1 MINKE
6 MLAERAK
13 LAQELADKL
22 PEISAAQSVG
32 EGVCPLTWCL
42 KLVTDARAISDGKSV
57 MSRDGLWQLQ
67 LMIEGCTKGQSG
79 EEDLA
84 VYKETLDAMELI
96 GDAFTSKVAK
106 LLKANLETYASEW
119 DLHVRRNRCTALVCY
134 YDLYIDPAVCQGNGA
149 CLKLASASAI
159 AGGPGMISVI
169 KNDRELK
176 NEAFMTCC
184 PNGAIKKCGAIKPPC
199 PAAPVPV
206 GSFGAAAGG
215 AGGGRRRRRG

>member
-6 MLAERAK
+6 MLAQRDQ
-13 LAQELADKL
+13 LCQELAAKL

-42 KLVTDARAISDGKSV
+42 QLVLKARELSDGRTV
-57 MSRDGLWQLQ
+57 MSRDGLWQLE
-67 LMIEGCTKGQSG
+67 LMIEGMTRGQSG
-79 EEDLA
+79 EEDLT

-96 GDAFTSKVAK
+96 GDAFTEKVAA
-106 LLKANLETYASEW
+106 LLKANLEAYASEW
-119 DLHVRRNRCTALVCY
+119 DLHVRRNRCTNLVCY
-134 YDLYIDPAVCQGNGA
+134 YDLYIDPALCKGNGA
-149 CLKLASASAI
+149 CLKAAPSGAVL
-159 AGGPGMISVI
+159 GGAGMISVI

-176 NEAFMTCC
+176 NDAFLACC

-199 PAAPVPV
+199 PPAPVPV

>member
-6 MLAERAK
+6 MLAEREK
-13 LAQELADKL
+13 LALELAAKL

-32 EGVCPLTWCL
+32 EGTCPLQWCL
-42 KLVTDARAISDGKSV
+42 KLVEDARAMSDGKSV

-67 LMIEGCTKGQSG
+67 LMIEAATRGQSG

-96 GDAFTSKVAK
+96 GDAFTEKVAA

-119 DLHVRRNRCTALVCY
+119 DLHVRRNRCTSLVCY

-149 CLKLASASAI
+149 CLKAAPSGAVL
-159 AGGPGMISVI
+159 GGEGMISVI

-176 NEAFMTCC
+176 NDAFIASC
-184 PNGAIKKCGAIKPPC
+184 PLGAIKKCGAIKPPC
-199 PAAPVPV
+199 PPAPVPV
-206 GSFGAAAGG
+206 GSFGNAAGG